1 VPAPPFAGL
10 FRTDTLHGAR
20 IFEGGFRCD
29 FDEAD
34 LNESAKALFHRLDQV
49 FDILDA
55 PGFAFLSTI
64 ELDAEAG
71 RFRGRT
77 LRSTALL
84 AGWRPL
90 LRCTPLPRRPCL
102 RDEERGLM
110 RWQV

>member
-1 VPAPPFAGL
+1 MALGFLRVD
-10 FRTDTLHGAR
+10 FRW
-20 IFEGGFRCD
+20 D

-102 RDEERGLM
+102 RNKGAWPHALAGLAH
-110 RWQV
+110 RQHGWR